1 VPELKQAPL
10 AADADQFGVN
20 AVMAGFEKEAERVA
34 EQVKKDR
41 EPARPSRA
49 PAPAK
54 KPAPP
59 KKPG

>member
-1 VPELKQAPL
+1 M
-10 AADADQFGVN
+10 GVN
-20 AVMAGFEKEAERVA
+20 AVMAAFEMEAQKVA

-41 EPARPSRA
+41 EPAKPTRPA

-54 KPAPP
+54 KPVP